1 MAHPAFPVITGV
13 WFAAL
18 FGLGAVAAGGE
29 ALAALAGHLHLTA
42 IVPSA
47 APPLGTTAHIL
58 IAAGLTL
65 LGAAFGIALGLA
77 LHARAAG
84 VSPILRIRA
93 GLARVRTAKPAA
105 APREATAEPA
115 PRIRNRDAHPDA
127 PPRRPLVVTEDV
139 LPYHAQD
146 PVFAPVA
153 PADPMTVPP
162 AWTAQTMD
170 ADIAPVPEETPLG
183 AFMTGHPGAQI
194 EAQPAEVPPFFGG
207 HFGETPPL
215 AQSGIYAPGEA
226 VVLPPETGEPADLAH
241 ALPVL
246 PQDAE
251 PVFDAASLPKSA
263 PLASQATAAPQ
274 DPIVEAPVAT
284 LGLVQLIERLAL
296 AITVRQALRS
306 NHVAPAP
313 DEEPLL
319 RAKPSRLGRVDE
331 APVAAEATD
340 DLPPRFLRNTPEP
353 QPTEPA
359 SDAAEDTFVAPHSI
373 FGALRTD
380 AVAGPQYSSLAN
392 MTLVRPDLPTR
403 PADGASDPVVQF
415 PLHASD
421 NAAPARGQTNDAD
434 RALRDALATLRRMS
448 AQR

>member
-58 IAAGLTL
+58 IAAGLTM

-77 LHARAAG
+77 LHARAVG

-93 GLARVRTAKPAA
+93 GLARLRTAKPSA

-146 PVFAPVA
+146 PVFDPVA
-153 PADPMTVPP
+153 PADPKTVPP

-183 AFMTGHPGAQI
+183 AFMRCR
-194 EAQPAEVPPFFGG
+194 FC
-207 HFGETPPL
+207 
-215 AQSGIYAPGEA
+215 
-226 VVLPPETGEPADLAH
+226 
-241 ALPVL
+241 
-246 PQDAE
+246 
-251 PVFDAASLPKSA
+251 
-263 PLASQATAAPQ
+263 
-274 DPIVEAPVAT
+274 
-284 LGLVQLIERLAL
+284 RMM
-296 AITVRQALRS
+296 
-306 NHVAPAP
+306 
-313 DEEPLL
+313 
-319 RAKPSRLGRVDE
+319 PSRCSM
-331 APVAAEATD
+331 
-340 DLPPRFLRNTPEP
+340 PRPCPNPRRWPARP
-353 QPTEPA
+353 QPRRRIRSSKRPLPR
-359 SDAAEDTFVAPHSI
+359 SDWC
-373 FGALRTD
+373 
-380 AVAGPQYSSLAN
+380 N
-392 MTLVRPDLPTR
+392 
-403 PADGASDPVVQF
+403 
-415 PLHASD
+415 
-421 NAAPARGQTNDAD
+421 
-434 RALRDALATLRRMS
+434 
-448 AQR
+448 